1 MGCCDTCC
9 RYLGRLYP
17 VSPRALASLVRSFW
31 QFGPTPAMLLAASAI
46 RFPDRAALIDDS
58 GQLTYRDLQRR
69 AEAVAAA
76 VYARTPSAP
85 RSVGIICRNHRGFAE
100 SMLAGAQ
107 LGAELVFINTEL
119 TPQQLGRSCNVMNP
133 TCWCTTT
140 NTRRLSRN
148 LSTRD
153 CEYWR
158 GVKTRKKIA

>member
-1 MGCCDTCC
+1 MPNNLRESLRQWGAAIPAAVTS
-9 RYLGRLYP
+9 GAFTP

-100 SMLAGAQ
+100 
-107 LGAELVFINTEL
+107 
-119 TPQQLGRSCNVMNP
+119 
-133 TCWCTTT
+133 TCCSS
-140 NTRRLSRN
+140 L
-148 LSTRD
+148 
-153 CEYWR
+153 E
-158 GVKTRKKIA
+158 